1 MQGNHVPLRRLDALC
16 NCTASKMTI
25 ELLIHAIVR
34 QTTVLIAQLAT
45 SRGVRAPL
53 AQIADQVFIELAREI
68 ERQGVSKKVSADMF
82 GLGLRTYRRK
92 IQRLSESSTER
103 GRSLWE
109 IVLEHIR
116 TQHVVTR
123 REILARFPND
133 DEAQVRSVIRDLCE
147 GQLVFWTGSGSNPS
161 YRAASDD
168 ELSTLQ
174 RKLGA
179 EGAEELVVAL
189 MYREG
194 PLTLLEI
201 AERAQT
207 EVSAL
212 ESTIQQLLADGRIQV
227 SEANGVTR
235 YSAQALVVPLGA
247 AVGWEAAVFDHFKAL
262 VTTILTRLNEN
273 RATALGDRVGGGTY
287 TIDVWP
293 GHPMEE
299 EVFGTLARLRSALSE
314 MRERVVQFNGDRPI
328 PEEHTR
334 VVIYAGQCLTH
345 EDGDSEEYA

>member
-1 MQGNHVPLRRLDALC
+1 
-16 NCTASKMTI
+16 MTI

-34 QTTVLIAQLAT
+34 QTTILIAQLAT

-53 AQIADQVFIELAREI
+53 AQIADQVFIELVREI
-68 ERQGVSKKVSADMF
+68 ERQGISRKVSADMF

-109 IVLEHIR
+109 VVLEHIK
-116 TQHVVTR
+116 TQNMVTR

-133 DEAQVRSVIRDLCE
+133 DEAQVRSVLRDLCDS
-147 GQLVFWTGSGSNPS
+147 QLVFWAGSGSNAS
-161 YRAASDD
+161 YRAASND
-168 ELSTLQ
+168 ELATLQ

-179 EGAEELVVAL
+179 EGAEELVISL
-189 MYREG
+189 MYRES
-194 PLTLLEI
+194 PLTLNEI

-207 EVSAL
+207 EVAAI
-212 ESTIQQLLADGRIQV
+212 EGTVQRLLADGRIQH
-227 SEANGVTR
+227 SETNGVAR
-235 YSAQALVVPLGA
+235 YHANALVVPLGA

-262 VTTILTRLNEN
+262 VTTVLSRLNEN
-273 RATALGDRVGGGTY
+273 RATALDDHVGGGTY

-293 GHPMEE
+293 GHPLQD
-299 EVFGTLARLRSALSE
+299 EVFGTLARLRSTLTDL
-314 MRERVVQFNGDRPI
+314 RERVAKINGEQPL
-328 PEEHTR
+328 PEAHTR

-345 EDGDSEEYA
+345 EDADSEEHA

>member
-1 MQGNHVPLRRLDALC
+1 
-16 NCTASKMTI
+16 MTI

-34 QTTVLIAQLAT
+34 QTTILIAQLAT

-68 ERQGVSKKVSADMF
+68 ERQGISRKVSADMF

-109 IVLEHIR
+109 VVLEHIKS
-116 TQHVVTR
+116 QSVITR
-123 REILARFPND
+123 RDILERFPND
-133 DEAQVRSVIRDLCE
+133 DEAQIRAVIRDLCDS
-147 GQLVFWTGSGSNPS
+147 QLVFWTGSGPNPS

-168 ELSTLQ
+168 ELAMLQ

-179 EGAEELVVAL
+179 EGAEELLISL

-194 PLTLLEI
+194 PLTLQEI

-207 EVSAL
+207 EAATL
-212 ESTIQQLLADGRIQV
+212 EGSIQRLLADGRIQRL
-227 SEANGVTR
+227 ETGDVTR

-247 AVGWEAAVFDHFKAL
+247 AAGWEAAVFDHFKAL
-262 VTTILTRLNEN
+262 VTTILSRLNEN
-273 RATALGDRVGGGTY
+273 RATTLDDRIGGATY

-293 GHPMEE
+293 GHPLEG
-299 EVFGTLARLRSALSE
+299 EVFGTLGRLRSMLTGL
-314 MRERVVQFNGDRPI
+314 RERVAEFNANQEL
-328 PEEHTR
+328 PEAHTR
-334 VVIYAGQCLTH
+334 VVIYAGQCLIH
-345 EDGDSEEYA
+345 EDGDSEDHA